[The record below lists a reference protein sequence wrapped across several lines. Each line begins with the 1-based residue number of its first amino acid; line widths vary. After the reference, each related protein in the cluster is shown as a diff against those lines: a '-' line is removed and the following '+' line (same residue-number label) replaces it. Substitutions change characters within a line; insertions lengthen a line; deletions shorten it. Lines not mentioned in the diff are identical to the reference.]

1 MPEIPFG
8 GLTGND
14 ASDAHLWKHGVLY
27 GDADEVWEGRA
38 KYFDQD
44 SEYFADEGGK
54 LRLRPERLV
63 MIGPDFSG
71 RLLTIIL
78 EPPDDGGF
86 SHVVTGWPST
96 RAERTRYDQPGGR
109 MRRR

>member
-1 MPEIPFG
+1 MPEIPYR

-14 ASDAHLWKHGVLY
+14 ASDAHLWKHGLLY

-44 SEYFADEGGK
+44 SKYFTDDNGN
-54 LRLRPERLV
+54 LRLRPDRLV
-63 MIGPDFSG
+63 MIGPDAG
-71 RLLTIIL
+71 RRLLTVIL
-78 EPPDDGGF
+78 DPPDEGGF

-96 RAERTRYDQPGGR
+96 RAEKTRYDQSGGR